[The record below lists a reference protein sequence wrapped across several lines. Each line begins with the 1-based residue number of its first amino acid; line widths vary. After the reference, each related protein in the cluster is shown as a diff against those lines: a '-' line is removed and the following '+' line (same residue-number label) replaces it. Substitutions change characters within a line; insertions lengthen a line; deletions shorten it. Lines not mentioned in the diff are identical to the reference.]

1 MWWFKSKNKARDMV
15 REHLERGLEFAAD
28 AHLEEAEN
36 EFTASLE
43 IAPDFKPTRLAFG
56 AFLREHGRYDEALVH
71 YHHLMKVDAEDPVPF
86 FEMGETYLL
95 AGRRDWAVAQYRQ
108 ALLRDADHPRA
119 QARLNEAAAEQID
132 FAVGEEGSLRERQ
145 VLALAQFK
153 QAKAQIKRQRS
164 LGYRLRHLL
173 SRTAPRD

>member
-1 MWWFKSKNKARDMV
+1 MWWFKSKSKTRDMV

-28 AHLEEAEN
+28 GHLEEAEN
-36 EFTASLE
+36 EFSASLE
-43 IAPDFKPTRLAFG
+43 IVPDFKPTRLAFG

-71 YHHLMKVDAEDPVPF
+71 YHHLMKVDAEDPDPF
-86 FEMGETYLL
+86 FEMGETYML

-108 ALLRDADHPRA
+108 ALLRDPDYPRA
-119 QARLNEAAAEQID
+119 QARLNEAATERID
-132 FAVGEEGSLRERQ
+132 FSAGEDGSLRERQ

-153 QAKAQIKRQRS
+153 QAKAQIKRQQS

-173 SRTAPRD
+173 TRRSTR

>member
-1 MWWFKSKNKARDMV
+1 MWWFKSKNKSRDMV
-15 REHLERGLEFAAD
+15 REHLERGLEFAREGYF
-28 AHLEEAEN
+28 EEAEN

-56 AFLREHGRYDEALVH
+56 AFLRDQERYEDALVH
-71 YHHLMKVDAEDPVPF
+71 YHHLMKLDPEDAEPF
-86 FEMGETYLL
+86 FQMGETYLQ

-108 ALLRDADHPRA
+108 ALLRKPDDPQA

-132 FAVGEEGSLRERQ
+132 FSVGEGGSLREHQ

-153 QAKAQIKRQRS
+153 QAKAQIKRQQS

-173 SRTAPRD
+173 TRRST